1 MDESEII
8 RQLRE
13 QNELLR
19 LENEMLKAR
28 IRELEARLAKYEN
41 AHTPPSLRRG
51 RNLKKDKTN
60 KGKPGQKVGHKGMTR
75 PLAIPDSQVEVTAD
89 RCPDC
94 GAKLNLPFRFE
105 SKVIEEI
112 PEPQPVIV
120 TEYKIAHY
128 ICPCCRKEVV
138 ARDANCPHEGK
149 FGNNVIAQ
157 ATLMRYEDRLPHRKI
172 QDALKRIH
180 GLALSPATIFDLT
193 RRAGEAVRPE
203 YDAILERIRGAPIL
217 YVDET
222 GSHVQGEKHWIWTFT
237 TPSETFFVIRK
248 SRGTNVLIEVLTRRF
263 KGIIVCDGWKPY
275 ARFTKNLQ
283 RCWAHLLRESKDLS
297 EKFGEAVPLHEA
309 LKGLY
314 ESLTKSLVQPGLN
327 KPNFR

>member
-1 MDESEII
+1 MNESEII

-60 KGKPGQKVGHKGMTR
+60 KGKPGQKVGHKGVTR

-94 GAKLNLPFRFE
+94 GEKLNLPFRFE
-105 SKVIEEI
+105 SKVIKEI

-138 ARDANCPHEGK
+138 ARDGNWVVCP
-149 FGNNVIAQ
+149 
-157 ATLMRYEDRLPHRKI
+157 LWCKI
-172 QDALKRIH
+172 SAK
-180 GLALSPATIFDLT
+180 
-193 RRAGEAVRPE
+193 
-203 YDAILERIRGAPIL
+203 
-217 YVDET
+217 
-222 GSHVQGEKHWIWTFT
+222 SHV
-237 TPSETFFVIRK
+237 K
-248 SRGTNVLIEVLTRRF
+248 S
-263 KGIIVCDGWKPY
+263 
-275 ARFTKNLQ
+275 Q
-283 RCWAHLLRESKDLS
+283 H
-297 EKFGEAVPLHEA
+297 AVNEITA
-309 LKGLY
+309 
-314 ESLTKSLVQPGLN
+314 S
-327 KPNFR
+327 